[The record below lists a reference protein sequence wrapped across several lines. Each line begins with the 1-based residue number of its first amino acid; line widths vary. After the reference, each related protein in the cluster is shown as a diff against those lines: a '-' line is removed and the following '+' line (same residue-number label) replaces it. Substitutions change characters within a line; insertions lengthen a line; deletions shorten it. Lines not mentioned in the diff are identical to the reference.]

1 MTAWASGAVP
11 DEVRDRLVERFGRR
25 FLPGDALFRQGDPA
39 REALLLQEGRVR
51 LLRRVRAVD
60 RSVVVLKP
68 GDIVGEAALVEEGI
82 RRSTAIALTEGLAL
96 AVDAE
101 AFRAVLLDAPL
112 LAATV
117 LEQLVRRVSDAE
129 DQIETLML
137 RGTQSKIVSVLLK
150 LARPSATGAGA
161 AELTVSPVELSSRVG
176 LDVETVRRAVARLRE
191 QQYVRIVAE
200 RIEIPD
206 LESLRRL
213 STLLGTKDELRG
225 GDGTAREAT

>member
-1 MTAWASGAVP
+1 MTAWASEIP
-11 DEVRDRLVERFGRR
+11 TEVRDGLVERFGRR

-60 RSVVVLKP
+60 RSLVVLKP
-68 GDIVGEAALVEEGI
+68 GDIVGEAALVEEGP

-101 AFRAVLLDAPL
+101 AFRAVLAEAPV
-112 LAATV
+112 LAAPI
-117 LEQLVRRVSDAE
+117 LEQLVRRVRDAE

-150 LARPSATGAGA
+150 LAKPNAGAGTSG
-161 AELTVSPVELSSRVG
+161 ELSLSPVELSSRVG

-206 LESLRRL
+206 LDALRRL

-225 GDGTAREAT
+225 DAGKGDAA